1 MRADGR
7 ELAAVFA
14 GGFAGTI
21 TRAQLGDALA
31 HDAGAWPWATLL
43 ANLAGAFL
51 LGYVAAL
58 LRERG
63 PAAELRL
70 RLLGTG
76 FCGALTT
83 FSTLQL
89 ELLTMLD
96 DAEPALAAAYVL
108 VSVGAGLAAVVAGSA
123 LARPRRRGQA
133 AA

>member
-7 ELAAVFA
+7 QLAAVFV

-21 TRAQLGDALA
+21 TRAQLGETLA
-31 HDAGAWPWATLL
+31 HDAGAWPLATQL

-58 LRERG
+58 LRDRG
-63 PAAELRL
+63 MAAELRL

-96 DAEPALAAAYVL
+96 DGAHELAAAYVL
-108 VSVGAGLAAVVAGSA
+108 VSLGAGLAAVAAGRA
-123 LARPRRRGQA
+123 LGRNRRGA
-133 AA
+133 SA